1 MPTSGMTGQVSSRWS
16 LEGNPSAPC
25 LSLHVTAWPSGVLK
39 TTCFRDTMFLVI
51 CLISAYVGRLAGS
64 QGRVSRG
71 PTEQS
76 AHGLAQARGSGTGRP
91 VGGGGWPWGGRDGLP
106 LPLPVSCLS
115 VEQKLSGS
123 HKALVEMQG
132 VVAELLKTVPREYP
146 ATKVSGWAVGQ
157 LGS

>member
-1 MPTSGMTGQVSSRWS
+1 MEFGGKPFGPLPVTPRDCMALWGPENHLFQRHHVFGDLSHLCVRGQARG
-16 LEGNPSAPC
+16 EPG
-25 LSLHVTAWPSGVLK
+25 G
-39 TTCFRDTMFLVI
+39 
-51 CLISAYVGRLAGS
+51 
-64 QGRVSRG
+64 VSRG

-76 AHGLAQARGSGTGRP
+76 AHGLVQARGSGTGRP
-91 VGGGGWPWGGRDGLP
+91 VWGGWPWGGRDGLPLP

-146 ATKVSGWAVGQ
+146 ATKVSGWAAGQ

>member
-1 MPTSGMTGQVSSRWS
+1 MPTSGMTGQVSSRWFGGKPFGP
-16 LEGNPSAPC
+16 LPVTPRDCMALWGPENHLFQRHHVFGD
-25 LSLHVTAWPSGVLK
+25 LSHL
-39 TTCFRDTMFLVI
+39 CI
-51 CLISAYVGRLAGS
+51 
-64 QGRVSRG
+64 RG
-71 PTEQS
+71 
-76 AHGLAQARGSGTGRP
+76 QARGEPGKGVPWAHRAECPRAGAGPGQWDWQTR
-91 VGGGGWPWGGRDGLP
+91 VGGGWPWGGRDGLP